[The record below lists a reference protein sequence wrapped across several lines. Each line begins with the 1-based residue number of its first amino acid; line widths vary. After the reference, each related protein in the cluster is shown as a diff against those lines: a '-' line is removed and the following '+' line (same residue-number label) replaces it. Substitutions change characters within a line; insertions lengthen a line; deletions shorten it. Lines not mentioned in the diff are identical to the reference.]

1 MTILDFINGLP
12 KQKEITKNQFS
23 ILFLPRLPFKY
34 SQDLYIPTYAF
45 QMSYIPCHR
54 YCWWPSQSPFTRP
67 IYSSPSCW
75 RCWLP
80 MSPPAPWAG
89 DEWTTSTWG
98 TKEVMLPLHPNTP
111 EPLLWGKT
119 LCGAICTSE
128 LTVGSGLVY
137 TFLEPTSHISSSPG
151 LSFFLTHLLIS
162 PNKISAQNPFLRLQ
176 FKKRGSRLFF

>member
-1 MTILDFINGLP
+1 MPSRCPT
-12 KQKEITKNQFS
+12 
-23 ILFLPRLPFKY
+23 FLVTGTV
-34 SQDLYIPTYAF
+34 S
-45 QMSYIPCHR
+45 R
-54 YCWWPSQSPFTRP
+54 YLWSFQSPFTRP

-151 LSFFLTHLLIS
+151 LSFFSLTYWFLPIRYLHKIPFSDFDSTKGDKGYSFNQKLRTGLGKQASQWCCSVHLA
-162 PNKISAQNPFLRLQ
+162 SA
-176 FKKRGSRLFF
+176 